1 MNTLPEQTDARD
13 IPDAPTGSPSI
24 PPQVGTNGLAL
35 PVPPEEQ
42 GFWVSAKN
50 WERLGRVASLS
61 ERGEQVNVLVR
72 GPKGCGKTTL
82 ARVFASRWRK
92 PFYEVH
98 CGAFVDAE
106 QWFGKDRLNQGETW
120 YRKAR
125 FIHAVETS
133 GCVVL
138 LDEINRAHPEVL
150 NAILGLLDWRRALW
164 SDDLT
169 YEVRVAPGVVFFAT
183 LNEGE
188 EFYGV
193 NPLDAAVRDRFPR
206 TIRLDYPPK
215 REEAAILRARGLSF
229 RMAEKL
235 TEFAH
240 TLRKAARPLPVSTR
254 QLLVTAEEICEGASL
269 REAVE
274 TAIIFSADDSALEKV
289 ALQALQWVEDNPL
302 PAQTNES

>member
-1 MNTLPEQTDARD
+1 MENREYQGMHVSVEPAT
-13 IPDAPTGSPSI
+13 
-24 PPQVGTNGLAL
+24 L
-35 PVPPEEQ
+35 PVPPEEE
-42 GFWVSAKN
+42 GFWISPRN
-50 WERLGRVASLS
+50 GERLERIASRS
-61 ERGEQVNVLVR
+61 GRGEQVNVLIR

-82 ARVFASRWRK
+82 ARTFAARWQR

-98 CGAFVDAE
+98 CGAFIDAE

-125 FIHAVETS
+125 FIHAVETPC
-133 GCVVL
+133 CVVL

-150 NAILGLLDWRRALW
+150 NAILGLLDWRRSLW

-169 YEVRVAPGVVFFAT
+169 YEVRVAQGVVFFAT

-206 TIRLDYPPK
+206 TVRLDYPP
-215 REEAAILRARGLSF
+215 RRAEAAILRRHGLDP
-229 RMAEKL
+229 RMADKL
-235 TEFAH
+235 TMFAH
-240 TLRKAARPLPVSTR
+240 TLRKAARPVPVSTR
-254 QLLVTAEEICEGASL
+254 QLMVAAEEICEGASL

-274 TAIIFSADDSALEKV
+274 TAVVFGTDDVALEKT
-289 ALQALQWVEDNPL
+289 ALQALQWVEDEPYVVEED
-302 PAQTNES
+302 ES

>member
-1 MNTLPEQTDARD
+1 MKHTAQDEWEQPGNGQA
-13 IPDAPTGSPSI
+13 ILEI
-24 PPQVGTNGLAL
+24 PPD
-35 PVPPEEQ
+35 EE
-42 GFWVSAKN
+42 GFWISGRN
-50 WERLGRVASLS
+50 LERLGRVASRS
-61 ERGEQVNVLVR
+61 ERGEQANVLVR

-82 ARVFASRWRK
+82 ARTFAARWRR

-98 CGAFVDAE
+98 CGSFVDAE
-106 QWFGKDRLNQGETW
+106 QWFGKDRLNRGETW

-125 FIHAVETS
+125 FIHAVEMPF
-133 GCVVL
+133 CVVL

-150 NAILGLLDWRRALW
+150 NAILGLLDWRRSLW

-169 YEVRVAPGVVFFAT
+169 SEVRVAPGVVFFAT

-206 TIRLDYPPK
+206 TVRLDYPPK
-215 REEAAILRARGLSF
+215 REEAAILRGHGLSP

-240 TLRKAARPLPVSTR
+240 TLRKASRPIPISTR
-254 QLLVTAEEICEGASL
+254 QLLVAAEEICEGASL

-274 TAIIFSADDSALEKV
+274 TAVIFGTDDVSLEKA
-289 ALQALQWVEDNPL
+289 ALQALQWVEDEPY
-302 PAQTNES
+302 ASTSDED

>member
-1 MNTLPEQTDARD
+1 LTASQSDSVQQACER
-13 IPDAPTGSPSI
+13 PDGAEFAATAPGS
-24 PPQVGTNGLAL
+24 NGVSL
-35 PVPPEEQ
+35 PVPPEEE
-42 GFWVSAKN
+42 GFWVSARN
-50 WERLGRVASLS
+50 LERLGRVASRS
-61 ERGEQVNVLVR
+61 ARGEQVNVLVR

-82 ARVFASRWRK
+82 ARVFAARWQR

-106 QWFGKDRLNQGETW
+106 QWFGKDRLTQGETW

-125 FIHAVETS
+125 FVHAVETP

-150 NAILGLLDWRRALW
+150 NAILGLLDWRRSLW

-169 YEVRVAPGVVFFAT
+169 YEVRVAPSVVFFAT

-188 EFYGV
+188 EFYGA

-206 TIRLDYPPK
+206 TVRLDYPPK
-215 REEAAILRARGLSF
+215 REEMAILRAHGLAP

-240 TLRKAARPLPVSTR
+240 TLRKASRPVPVSTR
-254 QLLVTAEEICEGASL
+254 QLLVAAEEICEGASL

-274 TAIIFSADDSALEKV
+274 TSIIFSTDDSALEKA
-289 ALQALQWVEDNPL
+289 ALQALQWVEDNPFV
-302 PAQTNES
+302 ADNES

>member
-1 MNTLPEQTDARD
+1 MDAPNEHSF
-13 IPDAPTGSPSI
+13 PDAAASGARARSGDETQRGP
-24 PPQVGTNGLAL
+24 VDL
-35 PVPPEEQ
+35 PVPPDEE
-42 GFWVSAKN
+42 GFWVSSHN
-50 WERLGRVASLS
+50 LERLGRVASRS
-61 ERGEQVNVLVR
+61 SRGEQLNVLIR

-82 ARVFASRWRK
+82 ARVFAARWQR
-92 PFYEVH
+92 PFFEVH

-106 QWFGKDRLNQGETW
+106 QWFGKDRLNDGETW

-125 FIHAVETS
+125 FIHAVETP

-150 NAILGLLDWRRALW
+150 NAILGLLDWRRSLW

-188 EFYGV
+188 EFYGA

-206 TIRLDYPPK
+206 TVRLDYPPK
-215 REEAAILRARGLSF
+215 KEEARILNAHGLP
-229 RMAEKL
+229 MKLAEKL
-235 TEFAH
+235 TDFAH
-240 TLRKAARPLPVSTR
+240 TLRKAPRPAPISTR
-254 QLLVTAEEICEGASL
+254 QLLVAAEEMCEGASL

-274 TAIIFSADDSALEKV
+274 TAIIFASDDAALEKA
-289 ALQALQWVEDNPL
+289 ALQALQWVEDEPHVS
-302 PAQTNES
+302 PPRDD

>member
-1 MNTLPEQTDARD
+1 MNQ
-13 IPDAPTGSPSI
+13 GVQSF
-24 PPQVGTNGLAL
+24 
-35 PVPPEEQ
+35 PVPPMEE
-42 GFWVSAKN
+42 GFWIASRN
-50 WERLGRVASLS
+50 LERLGRVASRS
-61 ERGEQVNVLVR
+61 ERGEQVNVLIR

-82 ARVFASRWRK
+82 ARVSASLWQR

-98 CGAFVDAE
+98 CGSFVDAE
-106 QWFGKDRLNQGETW
+106 QWFGKDRLSEGETW

-125 FIHAVETS
+125 FIHAVEMP

-150 NAILGLLDWRRALW
+150 NAILGLLDWRRAMW

-193 NPLDAAVRDRFPR
+193 NPLDGALRDRFPR
-206 TIRLDYPPK
+206 TVRLDYPPRK
-215 REEAAILRARGLSF
+215 EEAGILRSHGLSL
-229 RMAEKL
+229 RTAEKL
-235 TEFAH
+235 SDFAH
-240 TLRKAARPLPVSTR
+240 TLRKAARPVPISTR
-254 QLLVTAEEICEGASL
+254 QLLVVAEEISEGASL

-274 TAIIFSADDSALEKV
+274 TAILYGIDDVTQEKA
-289 ALQALQWVEDNPL
+289 ALQALQWIEEEPVA
-302 PAQTNES
+302 AQGNES

>member
-1 MNTLPEQTDARD
+1 MPADCVDKDLSNKE
-13 IPDAPTGSPSI
+13 
-24 PPQVGTNGLAL
+24 TNGLAL
-35 PVPPEEQ
+35 AVPPKEQ
-42 GFWVSAKN
+42 GFWVSSKN
-50 WERLGRVASLS
+50 WERLGRVASRS
-61 ERGEQVNVLVR
+61 EKGEQVNVLIR

-82 ARVFASRWRK
+82 ARVFAAHWRR

-125 FIHAVETS
+125 FIHAVETPS
-133 GCVVL
+133 CVVL

-150 NAILGLLDWRRALW
+150 NAILGLLDWRRSLW

-169 YEVRVAPGVVFFAT
+169 YEVRVAPGVAFFAT

-188 EFYGV
+188 EFYGA

-206 TIRLDYPPK
+206 TVRLDYPPR
-215 REEAAILRARGLSF
+215 REEAAILRSRGLS
-229 RMAEKL
+229 ADIADKL
-235 TEFAH
+235 TCFAF
-240 TLRKAARPLPVSTR
+240 TLRQAARPLPVSTR
-254 QLLVTAEEICEGASL
+254 QLLVAAEEICEGASL

-274 TAIIFSADDSALEKV
+274 TAIIFATDDLALEKV
-289 ALQALQWVEDNPL
+289 ALQALQWVDANPL
-302 PAQTNES
+302 PASSDES

>member
-1 MNTLPEQTDARD
+1 MSTSASDRNPSAAGAAPEESLDRHHA
-13 IPDAPTGSPSI
+13 G
-24 PPQVGTNGLAL
+24 GNGVAL
-35 PVPPEEQ
+35 PVPPEEE
-42 GFWVSAKN
+42 GFWVSSRN
-50 WERLGRVASLS
+50 WERLGRVASRS
-61 ERGEQVNVLVR
+61 DRGEPVNVLVR

-82 ARVFASRWRK
+82 ARIFAARFRR

-98 CGAFVDAE
+98 CGAFIDAE

-125 FIHAVETS
+125 FIHAVETP

-150 NAILGLLDWRRALW
+150 NAILGLLDWRRSLW

-188 EFYGV
+188 EFYGA

-215 REEAAILRARGLSF
+215 REEAAILRSRGLSL

-240 TLRKAARPLPVSTR
+240 TLRKAARPVPVSTR
-254 QLLVTAEEICEGASL
+254 QLLVAAEEICEGASL

-274 TAIIFSADDSALEKV
+274 TSVIFSTDDVALEKA
-289 ALQALQWVEDNPL
+289 ALQALQWVEDNPFSD
-302 PAQTNES
+302 PTDES

>member
-1 MNTLPEQTDARD
+1 MSTTRPDDTSASFQQAPGSAPERSVADAN
-13 IPDAPTGSPSI
+13 GS
-24 PPQVGTNGLAL
+24 AL
-35 PVPPEEQ
+35 PVPPVEE
-42 GFWVSAKN
+42 GFWVSSRN
-50 WERLGRVASLS
+50 LERLGRVASRS
-61 ERGEQVNVLVR
+61 ARGEQVNVLVR

-82 ARVFASRWRK
+82 ARVFAARWSR

-125 FIHAVETS
+125 FIHAVETP

-150 NAILGLLDWRRALW
+150 NAILGLLDWRRSLW

-188 EFYGV
+188 EFYGA

-206 TIRLDYPPK
+206 TVRLDYPPR
-215 REEAAILRARGLSF
+215 REETAILRAHGLAP

-240 TLRKAARPLPVSTR
+240 TLRKAARPVPVSTR
-254 QLLVTAEEICEGASL
+254 QLLVAAEEVCEGASL

-274 TAIIFSADDSALEKV
+274 TSVIFGVDDVALEKV
-289 ALQALQWVEDNPL
+289 ALQALQWVDDEPFADGTDD
-302 PAQTNES
+302 A

>member
-1 MNTLPEQTDARD
+1 MSTSASDRNPSAPGAA
-13 IPDAPTGSPSI
+13 PDQRLDSHRTG
-24 PPQVGTNGLAL
+24 GNGVAL
-35 PVPPEEQ
+35 PVPPEEE
-42 GFWVSAKN
+42 GFWVSSRN
-50 WERLGRVASLS
+50 WERLGRVASRS
-61 ERGEQVNVLVR
+61 DRGEPVNVLVR

-82 ARVFASRWRK
+82 ARVFAARFRR

-98 CGAFVDAE
+98 CGAFIDAE

-125 FIHAVETS
+125 FIHAVETPQ
-133 GCVVL
+133 CCIL

-150 NAILGLLDWRRALW
+150 NAILGLLDWRRSLW

-188 EFYGV
+188 EFYGA

-215 REEAAILRARGLSF
+215 REEAAILRSRGLSL
-229 RMAEKL
+229 RLAEKL

-240 TLRKAARPLPVSTR
+240 TLRKAARPVPVSTR
-254 QLLVTAEEICEGASL
+254 QLLVAAEEMCEGASL

-274 TAIIFSADDSALEKV
+274 TSVIFSTDDVALEKV
-289 ALQALQWVEDNPL
+289 ALQALQWVEDTPFSDPTDEN
-302 PAQTNES
+302 

>member
-1 MNTLPEQTDARD
+1 MHSMDEEVLQHGTART
-13 IPDAPTGSPSI
+13 A
-24 PPQVGTNGLAL
+24 LA
-35 PVPPEEQ
+35 VPPREE

-50 WERLGRVASLS
+50 IERLSRVASRS
-61 ERGEQVNVLVR
+61 DRGEQVNVLIR

-82 ARVFASRWRK
+82 ARDFAARWSR

-125 FIHAVETS
+125 FIHATETPS
-133 GCVVL
+133 CVIL

-150 NAILGLLDWRRALW
+150 NAVLGLLDWRRSLW

-169 YEVRVAPGVVFFAT
+169 YEVRVAAGVVFFAT

-188 EFYGV
+188 EFFGV

-206 TIRLDYPPK
+206 TVRLDYPPK
-215 REEAAILRARGLSF
+215 REEAAILQSHGLSSP
-229 RMAEKL
+229 MAHKL

-240 TLRKAARPLPVSTR
+240 TLRKASRPVPVSTR
-254 QLLVTAEEICEGASL
+254 QLMVAAEEICEGASL

-274 TAIIFSADDSALEKV
+274 TAIIFGTEDIALEKT
-289 ALQALQWVEDNPL
+289 ALQALQWVEDEPFVAGPDN
-302 PAQTNES
+302 S

>member
-1 MNTLPEQTDARD
+1 VSTSASDRNLPTAGAV
-13 IPDAPTGSPSI
+13 PDQCLDPHHTSG
-24 PPQVGTNGLAL
+24 NGVAL
-35 PVPPEEQ
+35 PVPPEEE
-42 GFWVSAKN
+42 GFWVSSRN
-50 WERLGRVASLS
+50 WERLGRVASRTD
-61 ERGEQVNVLVR
+61 RGEPVNVLVR

-82 ARVFASRWRK
+82 ARVFAARFRR

-98 CGAFVDAE
+98 CGAFIDAE

-125 FIHAVETS
+125 FIHAVETPR
-133 GCVVL
+133 CCVL

-150 NAILGLLDWRRALW
+150 NAILGLLDWRRSLW

-188 EFYGV
+188 EFYGA

-215 REEAAILRARGLSF
+215 REEAAILRSRGLSL

-240 TLRKAARPLPVSTR
+240 TLRKAARPVPVSTR
-254 QLLVTAEEICEGASL
+254 QLLVAAEEMCEGASL

-274 TAIIFSADDSALEKV
+274 TSVIFSTDDVALEKV
-289 ALQALQWVEDNPL
+289 ALQALQWVEDTPFSDPTDEN
-302 PAQTNES
+302 

>member
-1 MNTLPEQTDARD
+1 MDRVDGDIRRGEGERTTDCVL
-13 IPDAPTGSPSI
+13 
-24 PPQVGTNGLAL
+24 QVPAD
-35 PVPPEEQ
+35 EKS
-42 GFWVSAKN
+42 FWVSKGTV
-50 WERLGRVASLS
+50 ERLSRVAARSGNG
-61 ERGEQVNVLVR
+61 ERVNALIR

-82 ARVFASRWRK
+82 ARVFAARWDR

-98 CGAFVDAE
+98 CGSFVDAE
-106 QWFGKDRLNQGETW
+106 QWFGKDRLNLGETW

-125 FIHAVETS
+125 FVHAVETPL
-133 GCVVL
+133 CVVL

-150 NAILGLLDWRRALW
+150 NAILGLLDWRRSMW

-193 NPLDAAVRDRFPR
+193 NPLDAALKDRFPR
-206 TIRLDYPPK
+206 TIRLDYPP
-215 REEAAILRARGLSF
+215 RNEEAAILRAHGVQSRT
-229 RMAEKL
+229 AEKL

-240 TLRKAARPLPVSTR
+240 TLRKAGRPVPVSTR
-254 QLLVTAEEICEGASL
+254 QLLVTAEEMLDGATL

-274 TAIIFSADDSALEKV
+274 TAIVFGIDDPAQEKA
-289 ALQALQWVEDNPL
+289 ALQALQWVEDEPFVTRL
-302 PAQTNES
+302 DDG

>member
-1 MNTLPEQTDARD
+1 MHSQNEELLQHGA
-13 IPDAPTGSPSI
+13 APA
-24 PPQVGTNGLAL
+24 AL
-35 PVPPEEQ
+35 PVPPREE

-50 WERLGRVASLS
+50 LERLSRVASRS
-61 ERGEQVNVLVR
+61 DRGEQVNVLIR

-82 ARVFASRWRK
+82 ARVFAARWSR

-125 FIHAVETS
+125 FIHAAETPS
-133 GCVVL
+133 CVIL

-150 NAILGLLDWRRALW
+150 NAILGLLDWRRSLW
-164 SDDLT
+164 NDDLT
-169 YEVRVAPGVVFFAT
+169 YEVRVASGVVFFAT

-188 EFYGV
+188 EFFGV

-206 TIRLDYPPK
+206 TVRLDYPPK
-215 REEAAILRARGLSF
+215 REEAAILHAHGLSSQ
-229 RMAEKL
+229 MARKL

-240 TLRKAARPLPVSTR
+240 TLRKASRPVPVSTR
-254 QLLVTAEEICEGASL
+254 QLMVAAEEICEGASL

-274 TAIIFSADDSALEKV
+274 TAIIFGTEDSSLEKT
-289 ALQALQWVEDNPL
+289 ALQALQWVEEEPFVAGTD
-302 PAQTNES
+302 ES

>member
-1 MNTLPEQTDARD
+1 MSFP
-13 IPDAPTGSPSI
+13 I
-24 PPQVGTNGLAL
+24 PPM
-35 PVPPEEQ
+35 EE
-42 GFWVSAKN
+42 GFWVASRN
-50 WERLGRVASLS
+50 LERLERVASRS
-61 ERGEQVNVLVR
+61 GRGEQVNVLIR

-82 ARVFASRWRK
+82 ARVSASLWQR

-106 QWFGKDRLNQGETW
+106 QWFGKDRLSDGETW

-125 FIHAVETS
+125 FIHAVETP

-150 NAILGLLDWRRALW
+150 NAILGLLDWRRAMW

-169 YEVRVAPGVVFFAT
+169 YEVRVASGVVFFAT

-193 NPLDAAVRDRFPR
+193 NPLDGALRDRFPR
-206 TIRLDYPPK
+206 TVRLDYPPRK
-215 REEAAILRARGLSF
+215 EEAAILRSQGLSL
-229 RMAEKL
+229 RVAEKL
-235 TEFAH
+235 TDFAH
-240 TLRKAARPLPVSTR
+240 TLRKATRPVAISTR
-254 QLLVTAEEICEGASL
+254 QLLVVAEEICEGASL

-274 TAIIFSADDSALEKV
+274 TAILFGIDDVTQEKA
-289 ALQALQWVEDNPL
+289 ALQALQWIEEDPFA
-302 PAQTNES
+302 AQGNES